1 MSSTKQI
8 QNVTMSQADWGMKR
22 LEQAIKKDDIELI
35 RFAIRYLISWCKDTK
50 KDFKRGIWN

>member
-1 MSSTKQI
+1 
-8 QNVTMSQADWGMKR
+8 MSQADWGMKR